1 LLVDRMERRSVMLV
15 GDFGRFLLLATVAGA
30 ALADVLDFPLLYVL
44 IALVGVLT
52 LCYDVAYQSGLPSLV
67 HEDHLLA
74 ANTRLQSTQ
83 AVASGVG
90 PALGGALAQVA
101 SAPFALLIDAVLLAL
116 RRDRAPAEPDP
127 PTGSKDSGRLKRRNF
142 FARDV
147 VPRQNGLLHYA

>member
-1 LLVDRMERRSVMLV
+1 M
-15 GDFGRFLLLATVAGA
+15 LATVAGA

-101 SAPFALLIDAVLLAL
+101 SAPFALLIDAVSYLLSGVTAPRL
-116 RRDRAPAEPDP
+116 SRIRPQDPRTAVDLNAGTSSRETWSQGKTVCFIMLDRASSA
-127 PTGSKDSGRLKRRNF
+127 
-142 FARDV
+142 
-147 VPRQNGLLHYA
+147 